1 MALSDHILLVE
12 GEADRGFFE
21 ALCRSLNLDTHVE
34 VAPPRRFG
42 ANRDTKQAALHTLPT
57 LLENLID
64 REDGRLAVVL
74 DADSH
79 VHGGGFERTVR
90 QFSDVVGEYG
100 YRRRTTGARSP
111 DGLLFS
117 HDDGLNDLGLWVMP
131 NNADEGML
139 EHWMAQCLTAAEQ
152 PWFDHAIRVID
163 ELPWPAKFKALRRPK
178 AEVATW
184 LAWQERP
191 GEGLYYAVEAGL
203 LDGQSAL
210 HAGLNTWLEAVY
222 R

>member
-1 MALSDHILLVE
+1 MAVSDHILLVE

-21 ALCRSLNLDTHVE
+21 ALCRSLNLDTSVE

-42 ANRDTKQAALHTLPT
+42 AKRDTKQAALHTLPT
-57 LLENLID
+57 LLENLVD

-79 VHGGGFERTVR
+79 VHGGGFVRTVT

-100 YRRRTTGARSP
+100 YQQRTAGAQSQ

-139 EHWMAQCLTAAEQ
+139 EHWVAKCLTADER

-163 ELPWPAKFKALRRPK
+163 ELPWPAKFKELRRPK

-191 GEGLYYAVEAGL
+191 GEGLYHAVEAGL
-203 LDGQSAL
+203 LDESSSL
-210 HAGLNTWLEAVY
+210 HAGLNAWLEAVY
-222 R
+222 C

>member
-1 MALSDHILLVE
+1 MAVSDNILLVE
-12 GEADRGFFE
+12 GEADRSFFE
-21 ALCRSLNLDTHVE
+21 ALCRSLNLDTQVE

-42 ANRDTKQAALHTLPT
+42 AQRNTKQAALHTLPT

-74 DADSH
+74 DADNH
-79 VHGGGFERTVR
+79 DHGGGFMRTVR
-90 QFSDVVGEYG
+90 QFSDVVGEFG
-100 YRRRTTGARSP
+100 YRQRTTGARSP
-111 DGLLFS
+111 DGLLFC

-139 EHWMAQCLTAAEQ
+139 EDWLAQCLTEAER

-163 ELPWPAKFKALRRPK
+163 ELPWSAKFKTLRRPK
-178 AEVATW
+178 AKVATW

-191 GEGLYYAVEAGL
+191 GEGLYHAVEAGL